1 MAASTIPSKTRA
13 LNYGL
18 ASFLIVLPALIGLYS
33 WAT

>member
-1 MAASTIPSKTRA
+1 MAATAMPWKTRA

-18 ASFLIVLPALIGLYS
+18 ASFLIVLSAAVALYG